1 MPNILV
7 TGSNGQVGL
16 ELQALAKEYSYN
28 FYFADKNT
36 LDITQK
42 ELIERAL
49 DFYFDH
55 TDSITAQKISD
66 DVASGKEKV
75 HNADDVFSELG
86 LE

>member
-1 MPNILV
+1 MSVVKKLISFDSV
-7 TGSNGQVGL
+7 VAEEL
-16 ELQALAKEYSYN
+16 ETLSK
-28 FYFADKNT
+28 T

-66 DVASGKEKV
+66 DVVAGKEKV
-75 HNADDVFSELG
+75 YDANDVFKELG

>member
-1 MPNILV
+1 MAVVKKLISFDSV
-7 TGSNGQVGL
+7 MAEEL
-16 ELQALAKEYSYN
+16 ENLSK
-28 FYFADKNT
+28 T

-55 TDSITAQKISD
+55 TDSITAQKLSD
-66 DVASGKEKV
+66 DVASGKVKV
-75 HNADDVFSELG
+75 HDADDVFTELG

>member
-1 MPNILV
+1 MSAVKKLISFDSSV
-7 TGSNGQVGL
+7 
-16 ELQALAKEYSYN
+16 AKELEVVSK
-28 FYFADKNT
+28 A

-55 TDSITAQKISD
+55 TDSIVAQKISD
-66 DVASGKEKV
+66 DVSEGKEKV
-75 HNADDVFSELG
+75 YDADEVFKELG

>member
-1 MPNILV
+1 MSVVKKLISFDSV
-7 TGSNGQVGL
+7 VAEEL
-16 ELQALAKEYSYN
+16 ESLSR
-28 FYFADKNT
+28 T

-55 TDSITAQKISD
+55 TDSITAQKLSD
-66 DVASGKEKV
+66 DVASGKVKV
-75 HNADDVFSELG
+75 HDADDVFAELG

>member
-1 MPNILV
+1 MSVVKKLVSIDSNIAEE
-7 TGSNGQVGL
+7 L
-16 ELQALAKEYSYN
+16 EALSK
-28 FYFADKNT
+28 T

-66 DVASGKEKV
+66 DISSGKVKI
-75 HNADDVFSELG
+75 HDADDVFEALG

>member
-1 MPNILV
+1 MMSVIKKLISFDSV
-7 TGSNGQVGL
+7 VADEL
-16 ELQALAKEYSYN
+16 ESLAK
-28 FYFADKNT
+28 T

-55 TDSITAQKISD
+55 TDSITAQKMSD
-66 DVASGKEKV
+66 DVASGKVKV
-75 HNADDVFSELG
+75 HDADDVFAELG

>member
-1 MPNILV
+1 MSVVKKLISFDSV
-7 TGSNGQVGL
+7 VAEEL
-16 ELQALAKEYSYN
+16 ESLSR
-28 FYFADKNT
+28 T

-55 TDSITAQKISD
+55 TDSITAQKLSD
-66 DVASGKEKV
+66 DVASGKVKV
-75 HNADDVFSELG
+75 HDADDVFVELG

>member
-1 MPNILV
+1 L
-7 TGSNGQVGL
+7 NGPLNEFVAEEL
-16 ELQALAKEYSYN
+16 ETLSK
-28 FYFADKNT
+28 T

-55 TDSITAQKISD
+55 TDSMTAQKISD
-66 DVASGKEKV
+66 DVVSGKMKTYD
-75 HNADDVFSELG
+75 ADDIFAELG

>member
-1 MPNILV
+1 MSVVKKLISFDSV
-7 TGSNGQVGL
+7 VAEEL
-16 ELQALAKEYSYN
+16 ESLSR
-28 FYFADKNT
+28 T

-55 TDSITAQKISD
+55 TDSMTAQKMSD
-66 DVASGKEKV
+66 DVASGKVKV
-75 HNADDVFSELG
+75 HDADDVFAELG

>member
-1 MPNILV
+1 MSVVKKLISFDSV
-7 TGSNGQVGL
+7 VAEEL
-16 ELQALAKEYSYN
+16 E
-28 FYFADKNT
+28 T
-36 LDITQK
+36 LSKTLEITQK

-66 DVASGKEKV
+66 DVVAGKEKV
-75 HNADDVFSELG
+75 HDADDVFAELG

>member
-1 MPNILV
+1 MSVVKKLISLDLAV
-7 TGSNGQVGL
+7 AEEL
-16 ELQALAKEYSYN
+16 ETLSR
-28 FYFADKNT
+28 T

-55 TDSITAQKISD
+55 TDSIITQKISD
-66 DVASGKEKV
+66 DVVSGKEQV
-75 HNADDVFSELG
+75 HDATDVFKELG

>member
-1 MPNILV
+1 MPIVKKLISFDSV
-7 TGSNGQVGL
+7 VADEL
-16 ELQALAKEYSYN
+16 ESLSK
-28 FYFADKNT
+28 T

-55 TDSITAQKISD
+55 TDSMTAQNISD
-66 DVASGKEKV
+66 AVALGREKV
-75 HNADDVFSELG
+75 YDADDVFKELG

>member
-1 MPNILV
+1 MSVVKKLISFDSV
-7 TGSNGQVGL
+7 VAEEL
-16 ELQALAKEYSYN
+16 ESLSK
-28 FYFADKNT
+28 T

-55 TDSITAQKISD
+55 TDSIIAQKLSD
-66 DVASGKEKV
+66 DVVSGKVKV
-75 HNADDVFSELG
+75 HDADDVFAELG

>member
-1 MPNILV
+1 MSIVKKLISFDSV
-7 TGSNGQVGL
+7 VADEL
-16 ELQALAKEYSYN
+16 ESLSK
-28 FYFADKNT
+28 T

-55 TDSITAQKISD
+55 TDSMTAQNISD
-66 DVASGKEKV
+66 AVASGKEKV
-75 HNADDVFSELG
+75 YDADNVFKELG

>member
-1 MPNILV
+1 MSIVKKLISFDSSV
-7 TGSNGQVGL
+7 AQEL
-16 ELQALAKEYSYN
+16 ESLSK
-28 FYFADKNT
+28 T

-55 TDSITAQKISD
+55 TDSITAQKISND
-66 DVASGKEKV
+66 IASGKEKI
-75 HNADDVFSELG
+75 HDADDVFSKLG

>member
-1 MPNILV
+1 MSVIKKLISFDSV
-7 TGSNGQVGL
+7 VAEEL
-16 ELQALAKEYSYN
+16 ESLSR
-28 FYFADKNT
+28 T

-55 TDSITAQKISD
+55 TDSMTAQKMSD
-66 DVASGKEKV
+66 DVASGKVKV
-75 HNADDVFSELG
+75 HDADDVFAELG

>member
-1 MPNILV
+1 MSVVKKLISFDSAV
-7 TGSNGQVGL
+7 AEEL
-16 ELQALAKEYSYN
+16 ETLSK
-28 FYFADKNT
+28 T

-55 TDSITAQKISD
+55 TDSITAQKLSD
-66 DVASGKEKV
+66 DVKEGKEKV
-75 HNADDVFSELG
+75 HDASDVFKELG

>member
-1 MPNILV
+1 MSAVKKLISFDSSV
-7 TGSNGQVGL
+7 
-16 ELQALAKEYSYN
+16 AKELEVVSK
-28 FYFADKNT
+28 A

-55 TDSITAQKISD
+55 TDSIVAQKISD
-66 DVASGKEKV
+66 DVNEGKERVYDADKV
-75 HNADDVFSELG
+75 FKELG

>member
-1 MPNILV
+1 MSVVKKLISFDSV
-7 TGSNGQVGL
+7 VAEEL
-16 ELQALAKEYSYN
+16 ESLSK
-28 FYFADKNT
+28 T

-66 DVASGKEKV
+66 DVVVGKEKV
-75 HNADDVFSELG
+75 HNADDVFAELG